1 MKVEGQKL
9 GTVKSF
15 KYLGAIV
22 SDEGSQN
29 RSPDSMTT
37 LGQCL
42 LLVVS
47 SVGPTL
53 YANVGPTSLCSSG
66 ERSPNVLVQRWPN
79 VVVFSYTILP
89 ILRQHIWLTI
99 ANIKKSLWV
108 KFGHRIS
115 SYNLKQKQIPPCW

>member
-1 MKVEGQKL
+1 MKVKGQKL
-9 GTVKSF
+9 GTVKTF
-15 KYLGAIV
+15 KYLGVIV

-29 RSPDSMTT
+29 RSPDSITT

-66 ERSPNVLVQRWPN
+66 ERSPNVLVQRLPN
-79 VVVFSYTILP
+79 VIVFSYNILP
-89 ILRQHIWLTI
+89 ILRQHVWLTI
-99 ANIKKSLWV
+99 ANAEKNRFGSSLATV
-108 KFGHRIS
+108 NHHI
-115 SYNLKQKQIPPCW
+115 I